1 MFTCA
6 ASPHAVSLRVAV
18 LCKARAR
25 ALGLAAKGNHSAK
38 QVFSLIFVSFLME
51 ANYCSL
57 LDLGMG
63 EIGGGHFIHP
73 WLWGPVLQ
81 GQGQGPGELP

>member
-1 MFTCA
+1 M

-25 ALGLAAKGNHSAK
+25 ALGLAAKDNHSAK
-38 QVFSLIFVSFLME
+38 EVLSLIFVSFLME

-63 EIGGGHFIHP
+63 
-73 WLWGPVLQ
+73 
-81 GQGQGPGELP
+81 